1 MSIKTAFASK
11 SPPNFRA
18 PWAVFALIVL
28 MSGQGWGLTPTATDE
43 APPTSFRVEVF
54 GHGRPMILIP
64 GYSSSGDTWKSTVA
78 HSQNQYTCYVLT
90 LAGFAGVPPITSPL
104 LSTVRDELAVYIRQN
119 HLEKPVI
126 VGHSLGGTLALEL
139 AARFPELIG
148 PLVIV
153 DSLPFLAGPS
163 FRVKK
168 LEDAKAGIAAMR
180 GYLSALTPDQ
190 RAENVRSAA
199 SFKYMV
205 TNPSDLELLK
215 QWGLAT
221 DPKTATEAMCELF
234 NTDLRSDLS
243 RISSPTL
250 VLGTWIGLH
259 EQIKQYSQNM
269 HREDFIDTFREQ
281 YTNLLHL
288 HFVMS
293 DTARH
298 FIMFDDPRWF
308 FQQLDVFLADPMAAA
323 ADRGFGSK

>member
-1 MSIKTAFASK
+1 
-11 SPPNFRA
+11 
-18 PWAVFALIVL
+18 
-28 MSGQGWGLTPTATDE
+28 
-43 APPTSFRVEVF
+43 
-54 GHGRPMILIP
+54 
-64 GYSSSGDTWKSTVA
+64 VA
-78 HSQNQYTCYVLT
+78 HYQDQYTCYVLT

-104 LSTVRDELAVYIRQN
+104 LSTVRDDLAVYIRQN

-139 AARFPELIG
+139 AARSPELIG

-153 DSLPFLAGPS
+153 DSLPFMAGPT
-163 FRVKK
+163 FRVKN
-168 LEDAKAGIAAMR
+168 LDDAKPGIAAMHA
-180 GYLSALTPDQ
+180 YLSALTPEQ

-234 NTDLRSDLS
+234 STDLRPDLS

-250 VLGTWIGLH
+250 ILGTWIGLQG
-259 EQIKQYSQNM
+259 QIKQYSQNVR
-269 HREDFIDTFREQ
+269 REDFVDTFQQQ
-281 YTNLLHL
+281 YANLPHL

-293 DTARH
+293 DKARH

-308 FQQLDVFLADPMAAA
+308 FQQLDAFLANPMAAA
-323 ADRGFGSK
+323 ADRGFSSK